1 LAREV
6 RPYSKDPVTCARNF
20 EHMVQLFIKDVLKS
34 TAMPLGEIADY
45 FYRVEFQQRGSPHIH
60 ALFWVKGAPAYG
72 KAPDDTVVHFVDK
85 YVTCRNSQS
94 DEMKDLVNIQLYRHA
109 KTCKKLGHNV
119 CQFNFPLPPMKETLI
134 LQPLD
139 EFMHEESQLK
149 IIKDNYTKV
158 KELLDDM
165 KYGEDITF
173 HQFLQK
179 LQLSECDY
187 ITAIKYSLK
196 HPTLL
201 LKRSPSEIRV
211 NNYNTNLLKAWQA
224 NMDVQRP
231 KGILVN
237 C

>member
-1 LAREV
+1 MKL
-6 RPYSKDPVTCARNF
+6 
-20 EHMVQLFIKDVLKS
+20 
-34 TAMPLGEIADY
+34 
-45 FYRVEFQQRGSPHIH
+45 
-60 ALFWVKGAPAYG
+60 
-72 KAPDDTVVHFVDK
+72 
-85 YVTCRNSQS
+85 
-94 DEMKDLVNIQLYRHA
+94 MKDLVNLQLHRRA

-119 CQFNFPLPPMKETLI
+119 CRFNFPLPPMKETLI

-149 IIKDNYTKV
+149 IIKDNYAKV

-173 HQFLQK
+173 NQFLQK

-196 HPTLL
+196 CPTLL

-231 KGILVN
+231 KGY
-237 C
+237 